1 MNKKILLGVALGFFM
16 VQCGVCL
23 GSERLEDGRRAYVA
37 GCASCHDKGVNGAP
51 VTGRTD
57 DWSGR
62 SRLWEAVLFKHA
74 NSRGYL
80 DMPAKGGRSE
90 LSEYEVNAAAEYML
104 TVSFP
109 NLPED

>member
-1 MNKKILLGVALGFFM
+1 MNKKICLGVTLGLIT
-16 VQCGVCL
+16 VQCGVCF

-37 GCASCHDKGVNGAP
+37 VCASCHDKGINGAP
-51 VTGRTD
+51 ITGRTE

-74 NSRGYL
+74 NRGYL
-80 DMPAKGGRSE
+80 DMPAKGGRPE
-90 LSEYEVNAAAEYML
+90 LSDYEVDAAAEYML